1 MNWYTTALVQ
11 VAIELGARLLKF
23 SSCHII
29 IVKRIC
35 FFTKLWGPWGQS
47 HLFAHLI
54 LAKYLTFSRCLA
66 DALYRHG
73 WRGER
78 GEWQVL
84 YITTIQQLSL
94 KCPIASLRNGS
105 PVAIW
110 EPYNRNK
117 GQLRRQLSW
126 AMCQASLGFVWGVC
140 FVTEFWEG
148 RHCVFKCWHLFRQT
162 GKHSATLLDW
172 NGNSAPPLTAKTM
185 QLRCKMFQI
194 LWRPRQLRLRQCK
207 GTQ

>member
-1 MNWYTTALVQ
+1 M
-11 VAIELGARLLKF
+11 
-23 SSCHII
+23 
-29 IVKRIC
+29 
-35 FFTKLWGPWGQS
+35 
-47 HLFAHLI
+47 FAHLS

-94 KCPIASLRNGS
+94 KCPIASPRNGS

-126 AMCQASLGFVWGVC
+126 AMCQASLGFVWGC
-140 FVTEFWEG
+140 ALSLSSGKEG
-148 RHCVFKCWHLFRQT
+148 AVYLSVGIYLDKLENILPPCLT
-162 GKHSATLLDW
+162 GTGILLL
-172 NGNSAPPLTAKTM
+172 P
-185 QLRCKMFQI
+185 
-194 LWRPRQLRLRQCK
+194 
-207 GTQ
+207 

>member
-1 MNWYTTALVQ
+1 M
-11 VAIELGARLLKF
+11 
-23 SSCHII
+23 
-29 IVKRIC
+29 
-35 FFTKLWGPWGQS
+35 
-47 HLFAHLI
+47 FAHLS

-94 KCPIASLRNGS
+94 KCPIASPRNGS

-148 RHCVFKCWHLFRQT
+148 RRCVFKCWHLFRQT

-185 QLRCKMFQI
+185 HCVARCFRSFGVPGSSFYVSARAHSRLCFCVNKATGFI
-194 LWRPRQLRLRQCK
+194 LGWNT
-207 GTQ
+207 GTMGEVMRKWGNPLSWCHSLAYHVL